1 MKFHAQLQ
9 MQRRQSVLLLF
20 SFPSQIL
27 PLQSRQYPGQTDLV
41 DILLQVTS
49 CHHQCHLP
57 PLKVHVLAIA
67 VKVVQVRMDVSAIG
81 KVSTV
86 APIMVT
92 AVMMQNFI
100 VLLERQFPQPHGHV

>member
-1 MKFHAQLQ
+1 MVFQLHHLMMVTVVTLHQ
-9 MQRRQSVLLLF
+9 MTGIHHLKVENLL
-20 SFPSQIL
+20 
-27 PLQSRQYPGQTDLV
+27 V
-41 DILLQVTS
+41 
-49 CHHQCHLP
+49 
-57 PLKVHVLAIA
+57 LKVHVLDGA